1 MPIVRFQPGAEAPRA
16 GTYALTG
23 EWGEPAGESAFVLE
37 GQRLPL
43 LDAVEEPRWYV
54 LAAPAEN
61 VAGMR
66 GPGLQPGVGE
76 VTARRIRAG
85 SRRDAEGEEAAPPSE
100 TMLTS
105 TGKDG

>member
-1 MPIVRFQPGAEAPRA
+1 MPIVRFEPGAEAPRA

-43 LDAVEEPRWYV
+43 LDTAEEPRWYV
-54 LAAPAEN
+54 LAAPAEE
-61 VAGMR
+61 APGMATATR
-66 GPGLQPGVGE
+66 GPGVGE
-76 VTARRIRAG
+76 VKARRIGARSSPPGEHA
-85 SRRDAEGEEAAPPSE
+85 AALEEAI
-100 TMLTS
+100 LTP